1 MAIDKANASALLKAF
16 DLPKLFIEEL
26 GCDRPASRQP
36 ERIDIA
42 GTAYDLQPVA
52 EKRGFRVFHCSS
64 IPDRNVRQKIERE
77 ITKGVFEHLIIFT
90 DAAQSKQIWQW
101 VAREKGKPDAFREHL
116 WLATSDPEGLIQK
129 LAHIAFALDEEESLT
144 LSGVTHRMRD
154 AFDREKITKR
164 FYEAFKQQHD
174 SFLGF
179 IGGLANVSDR
189 QWYAS
194 LLLNRLMF
202 VYFIQKKGFL
212 DGDIN
217 YLKNRLTTVRATK
230 GADQFHSFY
239 RAFLLKLFHGGLA
252 TPKDARDADTAKLL
266 GNMPYLNGGLFEP
279 HALEADG
286 NTIAIADA
294 AFEGVF
300 NFFDQYEWTLDTRAI
315 ERADGREINPDVLGH
330 IFEKYINQKQMGAYY
345 TKEDITD
352 YITKNTVIP
361 WLFQHAVGHDKVAF
375 ERGGAVWRM
384 LSDNPDTYIYPA
396 VKKGT
401 DLPLPA
407 NIAAGIADVAQRGD
421 WNKTA
426 PATHGLPTEIWRE
439 VVARRERYEAIK
451 AKAAAGEISSIE
463 DLITYNLDIRQF
475 ARDAIQYAESPD
487 LVRAF
492 WKGISAIK
500 VLDPACGSGAFLFAA
515 LNILYDLYDACLE
528 RMEQFVETA
537 PEGSG
542 PRQLY
547 SDFREVL
554 AQVAHHPNR
563 DYFIYKSIIIANL
576 YGVDIMDEAVEIC
589 KLRLFLKLASK
600 LERADQIE
608 PLPDIDFNI
617 RAGNTLIGY
626 TSFTDVKRAT
636 EASGFNFDDR
646 AGKIEAAAQDLD
658 SAFRLFREQQTA
670 LHGSIGADDK
680 AELRKRLGE
689 LESQLD
695 RFLAKDYGVD
705 VGTDLAASAS
715 FAAWKASH
723 KPFHWLIEFYGIIS
737 GGGFDVAIGNP
748 PYISA
753 SKIDYISKIEQS
765 IKFPDIYAYFLL
777 RSQDFVNG
785 SGRCGMIVPLS
796 LTFSE
801 DFGILRERLCAE
813 GSGWF
818 SSFDNIPAALFAG
831 VSQRCTIWLS
841 SPLGRQ
847 VQVSPMYRW
856 RSAARPHLVDTLTYT
871 LVSGLPTN
879 LRGLPKLGSIASLAL
894 LKSVSF
900 QNQKSK
906 RNIFAARMSSGARL
920 GFSPSARN
928 FVSVFRD
935 DPPCL
940 DASSFRELSSND
952 IGGLRLASEDT
963 AFASMA
969 SLLGELYFCFWLT
982 QGDGFHVTGW
992 VINDYLA
999 CLAFIDTES
1008 FETLA
1013 LLGRMLHQRRNEAL
1027 VFKKNAGKYVGNY
1040 NYRSLHEITRRSDLI
1055 LARGLGLSPKAGL
1068 QILDEIQRVLAV
1080 NAFAGEKGIPD
1091 GIRENLSEPEC
1102 LIADSTAQLR
1112 GIDDALRAHYDLSE
1126 EAFHFLLN
1134 RDVVLS
1140 NGSPE
1145 DEDDAD

>member
-1 MAIDKANASALLKAF
+1 MGIDKANASALLKAF
-16 DLPKLFIEEL
+16 DLPILFIEEL
-26 GCDRPASRQP
+26 GCDRPTSRQP

-42 GTAYDLQPVA
+42 GTGYDLQPLA
-52 EKRGFRVFHCSS
+52 EKRGFRVFHCPS

-77 ITKGVFEHLIIFT
+77 IAKRAFEHLVIFT
-90 DAAQSKQIWQW
+90 DAANTRQIWQW
-101 VAREKGKPDAFREHL
+101 VAREKGRPDAFREHL
-116 WLATSDPEGLIQK
+116 WLASSDPEPLLQK
-129 LAHIAFALDEEESLT
+129 LAHIAFSLSEEESLT
-144 LSGVTHRMRD
+144 LTGVTQRMRD

-179 IGGLANVSDR
+179 INGLASVSDR
-189 QWYAS
+189 HWYAS
-194 LLLNRLMF
+194 LMLNRLMF

-217 YLKNRLTTVRATK
+217 YLKHRLATVRATK

-266 GNMPYLNGGLFEP
+266 GNIPYLNGGLFEP

-361 WLFQHAVGHDKVAF
+361 WLFQYAVGHDKVAF

-396 VKKGT
+396 VKHGASE
-401 DLPLPA
+401 PLPA
-407 NIAAGIADVAQRGD
+407 NIAAGIADVTHRGD
-421 WNKTA
+421 WNRTA

-439 VVARRERYEAIK
+439 VVVRRERYEAIK
-451 AKAAAGEISSIE
+451 AKAAVGEISSIE

-554 AQVAHHPNR
+554 AQIAHHPNR

-626 TSFTDVKRAT
+626 TSFADVKRAT
-636 EASGFNFDDR
+636 EALGFDFDDR
-646 AGKIEAAAQDLD
+646 AGKIETAAQDLD

-670 LHGSIGADDK
+670 LHGSIAADHK
-680 AELRKRLGE
+680 AELRKRLGD

-705 VGTDLAASAS
+705 VSTDLAASAS

-723 KPFHWLIEFYGIIS
+723 KPFHWLIEFYGIIN
-737 GGGFDVAIGNP
+737 GGGFDVVVGNP
-748 PYISA
+748 PYIELSKVKDDYVPGGYETISGGNLYGLFVEHAHKITSETTFIGLIVPISVMCTERTIDVQRKVLANTLVWAATFDVFPARVFEGAAQRVTIILTSNPSRDRSSHHTTRYLRWFQQERPALIEGLEYAEISGLGKPGWLPRLGSTRETSILKSLKGQPLSA
-753 SKIDYISKIEQS
+753 QTKRAGGVPIYAHRIVNNFVKAV
-765 IKFPDIYAYFLL
+765 KFPPHFKKADGTITT
-777 RSQDFVNG
+777 SDDFKVLGLDKSMVDPFIAVLN
-785 SGRCGMIVPLS
+785 SS
-796 LTFSE
+796 LFY
-801 DFGILRERLCAE
+801 
-813 GSGWF
+813 W
-818 SSFDNIPAALFAG
+818 
-831 VSQRCTIWLS
+831 
-841 SPLGRQ
+841 
-847 VQVSPMYRW
+847 YW
-856 RSAARPHLVDTLTYT
+856 RAH
-871 LVSGLPTN
+871 
-879 LRGLPKLGSIASLAL
+879 
-894 LKSVSF
+894 
-900 QNQKSK
+900 
-906 RNIFAARMSSGARL
+906 
-920 GFSPSARN
+920 
-928 FVSVFRD
+928 
-935 DPPCL
+935 
-940 DASSFRELSSND
+940 
-952 IGGLRLASEDT
+952 
-963 AFASMA
+963 
-969 SLLGELYFCFWLT
+969 
-982 QGDGFHVTGW
+982 GDGFHCGYRDIGMFPFSLSTIVGSERTQIDRLSNELNASLDDNSEIRTRNQKATGL
-992 VINDYLA
+992 VHLQTFFVGRSKG
-999 CLAFIDTES
+999 LIDE
-1008 FETLA
+1008 
-1013 LLGRMLHQRRNEAL
+1013 
-1027 VFKKNAGKYVGNY
+1027 VDV
-1040 NYRSLHEITRRSDLI
+1040 I
-1055 LARGLGLSPKAGL
+1055 LARIAGLSNE
-1068 QILDEIQRVLAV
+1068 D
-1080 NAFAGEKGIPD
+1080 
-1091 GIRENLSEPEC
+1091 
-1102 LIADSTAQLR
+1102 ADFV
-1112 GIDDALRAHYDLSE
+1112 INYDIKYRMG
-1126 EAFHFLLN
+1126 A
-1134 RDVVLS
+1134 D
-1140 NGSPE
+1140 E
-1145 DEDDAD
+1145 DEAD